1 MRPFQRLSDRL
12 AGKPIDD
19 VLHDGVPVWLEVPMR
34 AWLFEALE
42 KPRGL
47 ASRVAVRLQIFLP
60 HGDNHSEV
68 LALVNIDTNLLLD
81 AVDATLQIHP
91 GWDPYNRAS
100 DPFDNWNQTE
110 WREAVL
116 KLALLLLEGSSL
128 YRIDTANRGLER
140 RVSEEADGA
149 FKMAVQAAPLT
160 AADYMRQAWVA
171 TYGRKPDPDKV
182 FTEAIRAV
190 EEIAC
195 PLVLQQK
202 AASGNATLGGVIGEL
217 RANPKWKLVL
227 PAKDGTPQDIAAAVT
242 MMESLWNAQR
252 SRHGGGPN
260 SRRMTNP
267 EAEAA
272 VHLAVLL
279 VQWLSTGVIV
289 KHP

>member
-19 VLHDGVPVWLEVPMR
+19 VLHDGVPDWLEVPMR
-34 AWLFEALE
+34 TWLAEALH

-47 ASRVAVRLQIFLP
+47 GRRVAVRLQIGMP
-60 HGDNHSEV
+60 HGDNRAEA
-68 LALVNIDTNLLLD
+68 LALVNIDTHLLLD
-81 AVDATLQIHP
+81 VIDATLQIHP
-91 GWDPYNRAS
+91 GWNPYTPAN
-100 DPFDNWNQTE
+100 DPFDSWNQSE
-110 WREAVL
+110 WRETLVSL
-116 KLALLLLEGSSL
+116 GLLLAEGNSL
-128 YRIDTANRGLER
+128 YRIDTDGRCLER

-149 FKMAVQAAPLT
+149 FKAATQAAPPT
-160 AADYMRQAWVA
+160 AADHIRQAWKA
-171 TYGRKPDPDKV
+171 AYGRKPDPDKV

-195 PLVLQQK
+195 PLVLRQK

-217 RANPKWKLVL
+217 RSNQKWKLVL
-227 PAKDGTPQDIAAAVT
+227 PAKDGAPQDVGAAVA

-252 SRHGGGPN
+252 SRHGGGAN
-260 SRRMTNP
+260 SRRMTSA

-289 KHP
+289 QNP